1 MEKKPIFQNARPQQ
15 ANVAPDPPLSGAE
28 EERGMITKE
37 KNMKDKGRTKK
48 EGITAAAA
56 SLER

>member
-1 MEKKPIFQNARPQQ
+1 MEKEPIFQNARPQQ
-15 ANVAPDPPLSGAE
+15 ANIAPDPPLSGAE

-48 EGITAAAA
+48 EGIMAASA